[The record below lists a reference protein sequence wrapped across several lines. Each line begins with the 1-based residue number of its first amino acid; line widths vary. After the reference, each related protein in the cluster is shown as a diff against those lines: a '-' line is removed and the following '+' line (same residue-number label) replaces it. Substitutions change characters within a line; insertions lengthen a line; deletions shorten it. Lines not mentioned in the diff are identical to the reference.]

1 MNPSPRACSS
11 TTYYTRVLLVL
22 LLAFTMAMAG
32 ALPGGSPADAQEDV
46 PTFSVGLDT
55 GGLVGSGWVPGTDV
69 TVTVG
74 DPGDPTE
81 TAVGSVDDGG
91 WWRINV
97 DADLAP
103 GTLVTVTDGD
113 TTKEHL
119 VAHLEL
125 DVDPATA
132 VVSGEAEPGTTVT
145 VSLLQWPDGPG
156 GPEVIHEEDVVADA
170 EGSWTVDLGAEGFE
184 FDERHMVFVA
194 VVDAE
199 GDSTLLVWSLPSGVC
214 PAPSA
219 TPAFPDVSA
228 DNVHV
233 DGIDCAAYH
242 EIALGYADGT
252 YRPANGVRRDQ
263 MASFIVRTL
272 DTAGHTLPSPDHSFT
287 DIAGN
292 THEQAIGQ
300 LAAADIVLGR
310 TPTDYAPDRTVTRD
324 QMASY
329 LVRALEWAH
338 DTTYTA
344 PKSPFT
350 DIAGNTHEQAIDI
363 AYDLGLTTGR
373 TETTYEPRIDVRRD
387 QMATFLVRLLGH
399 LVDGAE
405 PTPAVFGVV
414 TDVETDA
421 PVAGATIQHQDGQTT
436 TDEDGAYAVVGLDV
450 GDPSLFVYA
459 DGYMPKHAT
468 FAYEGTPVEL
478 DIALVP
484 QTGPPDVAGTVTDA
498 ATGEPVDGA
507 EVALFWEDADDRW
520 PSVPS
525 DADGVY
531 RLWGVDVD
539 REFRLRVIGPS
550 HVEEFPG
557 WDAEVVEVTEVLVY
571 DGGDTL
577 IVDIAL
583 ESP

>member
-242 EIALGYADGT
+242 EIALGYTDGT

-263 MASFIVRTL
+263 MASFIARTL
-272 DTAGHTLPSPDHSFT
+272 DTAGHTLPSLDHTFT

-387 QMATFLVRLLGH
+387 QMASFLVRLLSELASAEGA
-399 LVDGAE
+399 VIIEKEVVGEFDGDPFEFTITCGEFSDTFVLRDGETYEKRGLPGGVIVETNGDFELDGGTTCDIAE
-405 PTPAVFGVV
+405 TNPQGAVTTITLTPADIVF
-414 TDVETDA
+414 E
-421 PVAGATIQHQDGQTT
+421 QTT
-436 TDEDGAYAVVGLDV
+436 TIEDVWILAGETRQVTFTNAYN
-450 GDPSLFVYA
+450 
-459 DGYMPKHAT
+459 
-468 FAYEGTPVEL
+468 
-478 DIALVP
+478 
-484 QTGPPDVAGTVTDA
+484 GPNG
-498 ATGEPVDGA
+498 
-507 EVALFWEDADDRW
+507 
-520 PSVPS
+520 
-525 DADGVY
+525 
-531 RLWGVDVD
+531 
-539 REFRLRVIGPS
+539 
-550 HVEEFPG
+550 
-557 WDAEVVEVTEVLVY
+557 
-571 DGGDTL
+571 
-577 IVDIAL
+577 
-583 ESP
+583 